1 MDIQIDSREKQKA
14 IQKILKEF
22 DTQGINYFSSK
33 LLVGDYM
40 NLDNPRLIIDRKQNL
55 SEICSNVTQQ
65 HERFKAELIRANQ
78 ANIDLVFLIE
88 HGGKI
93 TRERRPVAGA
103 RLLVAARRSGG
114 EKGRENEEE
123 FDVYSKKFGKSHGS
137 KTEWKE
143 FCCCRQPA
151 VRNGFC
157 WQKLKTGWRQKVKH
171 NQLRILNRA
180 HDNLMKPAAA

>member
-78 ANIDLVFLIE
+78 ANTDLVFLIE

-93 TRERRPVAGA
+93 KSLEDVKSWTNPRTYFYKKSMKQKHGYRSSAPWALVENDLKRRGIRVYLPTSGEALYKSLSTIRDRYGA
-103 RLLVAARRSGG
+103 R
-114 EKGRENEEE
+114 
-123 FDVYSKKFGKSHGS
+123 F
-137 KTEWKE
+137 E
-143 FCCCRQPA
+143 FCTK
-151 VRNGFC
+151 NE
-157 WQKLKTGWRQKVKH
+157 TGA
-171 NQLRILNRA
+171 RIIEILA
-180 HDNLMKPAAA
+180 GKE